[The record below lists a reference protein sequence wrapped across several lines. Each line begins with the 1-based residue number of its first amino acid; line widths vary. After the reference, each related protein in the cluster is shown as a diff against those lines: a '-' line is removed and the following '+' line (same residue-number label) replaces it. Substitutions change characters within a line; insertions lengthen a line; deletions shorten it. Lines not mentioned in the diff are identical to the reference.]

1 MVIREIYKYYY
12 GEMTKEEFV
21 MKLEFN
27 KDKAIAVAA
36 MVLPVLGTIAA
47 TFKSKNDLAE
57 TVKKEV
63 AKQMTEKQ

>member
-1 MVIREIYKYYY
+1 MIREIYKHYY

-27 KDKAIAVAA
+27 KDKAIAFAA
-36 MVLPVLGTIAA
+36 IALPVLGSIAA
-47 TFKSKNDLAE
+47 AFKSKNDLAE

-63 AKQMTEKQ
+63 AKQMTKEQ

>member
-1 MVIREIYKYYY
+1 MIREIYKHYY

-27 KDKAIAVAA
+27 KEKAIALAA
-36 MVLPVLGTIAA
+36 IALPVLGSIAA
-47 TFKSKNDLAE
+47 TFKGKNDLAE

-63 AKQMTEKQ
+63 AKQMSEKQ

>member
-1 MVIREIYKYYY
+1 MIREFYKYYY

-21 MKLEFN
+21 MKLELN
-27 KDKAIAVAA
+27 KEKAISIAA
-36 MVLPVLGTIAA
+36 LVLPVLGTIAA

-63 AKQMTEKQ
+63 AKQMTKEQ